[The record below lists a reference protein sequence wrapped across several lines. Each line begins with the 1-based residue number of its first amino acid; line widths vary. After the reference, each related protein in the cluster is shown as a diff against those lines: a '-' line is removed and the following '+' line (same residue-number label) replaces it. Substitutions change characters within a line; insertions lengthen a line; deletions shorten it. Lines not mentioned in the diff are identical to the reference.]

1 MRVRTAAV
9 KFSLLV
15 GSVNGR
21 SVRVTVAT
29 VDMIERVSVIHTCI
43 NYDIHT
49 CSNICLQSK
58 AY

>member
-1 MRVRTAAV
+1 MRVRMAAV

-15 GSVNGR
+15 GSVNGK

-29 VDMIERVSVIHTCI
+29 VDTIKRVSVLHTCI

-49 CSNICLQSK
+49 C
-58 AY
+58 

>member
-1 MRVRTAAV
+1 MRVRMAAV

-29 VDMIERVSVIHTCI
+29 GDTIKRVSVIHTCI
-43 NYDIHT
+43 NNDIHT
-49 CSNICLQSK
+49 CSKICLQSK
-58 AY
+58 EY